1 MDIKQEI
8 SKIAKSIC
16 SVSYASLLKQA
27 VGKYHEI
34 SQDDIMQLPE
44 FKGTAWKLILNA
56 AIDLENK
63 GIIKS
68 TRDSFTGRMMYKRGP
83 KFS

>member
-8 SKIAKSIC
+8 SKIAKSLTAG
-16 SVSYASLLKQA
+16 SYADLLKQA

-34 SQDDIMQLPE
+34 SQDDIMRLPE
-44 FKGTAWKLILNA
+44 FRGSAWKQILNT

-68 TRDSFTGRMMYKRGP
+68 FRDSFTGRMMYKRGP